1 MLIVEQN
8 VRQVLKIADRAYLLE
23 VGRMKASGS
32 AAGARRERRDP
43 QGLYGDLMD
52 CQLDI
57 FFLEAILNGLLLA
70 GLLALLALGLNLI
83 FGVIDVV
90 WICYAE
96 LVMVGMY
103 GIYYA
108 YKGGTP
114 FLLAALF
121 GIVLIALAGVVLHHL
136 VIRPVLDSAPINQ
149 LLVTGGVLFVLQA
162 AATMAFGID
171 FKNLGIRLGSLQRRS
186 TCRSRIRASSRS
198 ASRSARCSL
207 LWLFL
212 QRTYIGIA
220 IRAIAQDRQI
230 MPLMGVDQRR
240 IYLVTSAI
248 GGGLAGLAAALMV
261 LQFDIYPQI
270 GLQFGPLIFM
280 ICVLGGLGNM
290 IGGFIAAF
298 IIAEFI
304 AVGGSCFATEWG
316 YAIAFLFF
324 MVVIFIRPQGLFGGK
339 SCDAHL
345 ADRADRRAA
354 AAAVAARGAF
364 RVSGGGEI
372 LSAPADPDPDL
383 VVHLH
388 RLVADGPLRP
398 HLARPRRVHRHRRLR
413 DGAAVELR
421 RDHAVDRHSGR
432 GRGRRS
438 WSRCWSAIRAST
450 CASSGTI
457 SRC

>member
-1 MLIVEQN
+1 
-8 VRQVLKIADRAYLLE
+8 
-23 VGRMKASGS
+23 
-32 AAGARRERRDP
+32 
-43 QGLYGDLMD
+43 MD

-103 GIYYA
+103 GIHYA
-108 YKGGTP
+108 YKGGVP
-114 FLLAALF
+114 FIAAALF
-121 GIVLIALAGVVLHHL
+121 GIVLIALAGMALHYL

-149 LLVTGGVLFVLQA
+149 LLVTGGMLFVLQA

-171 FKNLGIRLGSLQRRS
+171 FKNVGLRLGSVNAFDMS
-186 TCRSRIRASSRS
+186 FSYARIVTFGVAL
-198 ASRSARCSL
+198 ATMLL
-207 LWLFL
+207 LWVFL

-230 MPLMGVDQRR
+230 MPLMGVDQRK

-298 IIAEFI
+298 IISEFI

-339 SCDAHL
+339 S
-345 ADRADRRAA
+345 
-354 AAAVAARGAF
+354 
-364 RVSGGGEI
+364 
-372 LSAPADPDPDL
+372 
-383 VVHLH
+383 
-388 RLVADGPLRP
+388 
-398 HLARPRRVHRHRRLR
+398 
-413 DGAAVELR
+413 
-421 RDHAVDRHSGR
+421 
-432 GRGRRS
+432 
-438 WSRCWSAIRAST
+438 
-450 CASSGTI
+450 
-457 SRC
+457 